1 MSAFDGLQES
11 KNTNNEPEEK
21 SPEQD
26 LVQWVMVRVNAW
38 RDARDSAYKALWADY
53 YRMWRG
59 RWSEDDR
66 TRKSE
71 RSRLVSPAL
80 SQALEMTVAEL
91 EEATFGRD
99 PWITTLDDAGDPDH
113 TDIDGIAK
121 RFIADMAKDRIPS
134 AISHS
139 YLNGGL
145 WGTLAAKVHV
155 EPQIVPEFEEFID
168 PETEKP
174 RRRVVHN
181 TRAAVKIEAIQPMDL
196 IPDPDGRTVDEMMG
210 IAHELKRPRSW
221 LLKNKFGHEYA
232 KTTTGHG
239 QSNHDDDPNQG
250 RGDLEA
256 TTTTDPNDVLIT
268 EYHGKVPKR
277 LLKGIGKRSAAVDPV
292 ADFLAS
298 AEITPAAAPEITG
311 ELDGDG
317 EMVEAIVTIFDKNHL
332 GRAMENPFMFKDRSI
347 VCAQFEFVPGRFW
360 GRGVMEK
367 GYNPQKALDAEL
379 RTRMDIMALISNP
392 QMVADQTSLPR
403 GFDLTI
409 RPGKVWLTNSEP
421 GKAIAPL
428 TFPNMDPASFS
439 QTSEMER
446 MVQIGTGAMDTATPI
461 GNNTRNETATGT
473 SLIAGTFVKRAKRAL
488 RNITNDFVQPLIEKV
503 LLRRM
508 EYDPTNYPTD
518 FNFSVIGTLGI
529 VARELEQA
537 NLTQMLGLTEQ
548 GSATHR
554 TIVKAIFDNTSSPFK
569 AEMNAAL
576 LEDAKPD
583 PAEQAMQKL
592 QQDLAQLTLVEKQAD
607 IKATQQ
613 GSQLKEAQTLL
624 TIAEIETELAKPG
637 EKNEE
642 LRLKLLSIQKE
653 FAELQ
658 AFNRQID
665 VSIAKILS
673 DATRGNTNGDNS
685 KS

>member
-1 MSAFDGLQES
+1 MSAFDGLGE
-11 KNTNNEPEEK
+11 NRDTNNEPDVK
-21 SPEQD
+21 SPEGD

-59 RWSEDDR
+59 RWTEDDR

-91 EEATFGRD
+91 EEATFGRE
-99 PWITTLDDAGDPDH
+99 PWITVVDDNGDPDH
-113 TDIDGIAK
+113 KDIDGIAH
-121 RFIADMAKDRIPS
+121 RFIEDMAKDKIPS

-155 EPQIVPEFEEFID
+155 EPQIVPEFEVFTD
-168 PETEKP
+168 PETKKE

-181 TRAAVKIEAIQPMDL
+181 TRASVRIEAIQPMDL
-196 IPDPDGRTVDEMMG
+196 IPDPDGRTVDEMLG

-221 LLKNKFGHEYA
+221 LLKNPYGRKYA
-232 KTTTGHG
+232 KTTTASGKG
-239 QSNHDDDPNQG
+239 NHDDDPAQG
-250 RGDLEA
+250 RADLES
-256 TTTTDPNDVLIT
+256 TTTTDSNDVLVT

-277 LLKGIGKRSAAVDPV
+277 LLKDLGKSERPGNPVD
-292 ADFLAS
+292 DFLAS
-298 AEITPAAAPEITG
+298 AEIGQPPAPEHTG

-317 EMVEAIVTIFDKNHL
+317 EMVEAIVTIFDKNVL

-379 RTRMDIMALISNP
+379 RTRMDVMALISNP
-392 QMVADQTSLPR
+392 QMAADQSALPR

-421 GKAIAPL
+421 GKALHPL
-428 TFPNMDPASFS
+428 VFPNLDPASFS

-446 MVQIGTGAMDTATPI
+446 MVQIGTGAMDTATPL
-461 GNNTRNETATGT
+461 GNNSRNETATGT

-508 EYDPTNYPTD
+508 EYDPKNYPTD
-518 FNFSVIGTLGI
+518 FTFSVIGTLGI
-529 VARELEQA
+529 VARELEQV
-537 NLTQMLGLTEQ
+537 NLTQMLALVQQ

-576 LEDAKPD
+576 EQDAQPD
-583 PAEQAMQKL
+583 PQEQKMKEIQSKLAEL
-592 QQDLAQLTLVEKQAD
+592 SLVEKQVE
-607 IKATQQ
+607 IQGTQQ
-613 GSQLKEAQTLL
+613 ESQLKEAKALL
-624 TIAEIETELAKPG
+624 VLAEIETELGKPG
-637 EKNEE
+637 EKSEE
-642 LRLKLLSIQKE
+642 LAIKRESLQKE
-653 FAELQ
+653 FAELH

-665 VSIAKILS
+665 VSIAKLLVDS
-673 DATRGNTNGDNS
+673 TSRGNDNGTS